1 MHGFALNKRPLA
13 AIALLS
19 FLVVSLIPFTAE
31 AQRTKRKPKPAPAK
45 EAKSSVKSIV
55 VQQSFDN
62 AAAAKLFDEA
72 ISLVN
77 AKQYPEAAA
86 KFEATLPYLR
96 ADEDKKSEAN
106 VLNNVGVTYAL
117 GGNHLKAG
125 EYYEQSLTLAEAVH
139 DDAAQASVLYNLG
152 VSAYKLDKD
161 PAVILDYFSRALVIY
176 QRVKNR
182 TGEADTLYNMGQVY
196 QWNGESA
203 KAKEYYNKSLQV
215 RVQ

>member
-1 MHGFALNKRPLA
+1 MHGLALNKWSLTA
-13 AIALLS
+13 LALL
-19 FLVVSLIPFTAE
+19 LVVSLGSVDAF
-31 AQRTKRKPKPAPAK
+31 AQRTKRKPKPAPSK
-45 EAKSSVKSIV
+45 ETKASVKSIV

-72 ISLVN
+72 LSLVN
-77 AKQYPEAAA
+77 SKQYPEAAA

-96 ADEDKKSEAN
+96 ADDDKKGEAN

-117 GGNHLKAG
+117 GGDHVKAG
-125 EYYEQSLTLAEAVH
+125 EFYEQSLSIAQSVNDEP
-139 DDAAQASVLYNLG
+139 AQASVLYNLG

-161 PAVILDYFSRALVIY
+161 PTVILGYFTRALEIY

-215 RVQ
+215 RMQ